1 MLACGLLPATG
12 SAFTMYGKASRLRQS
27 RLACLGL
34 KINWL
39 IFACSFCFSG
49 GYFPEFVAM
58 VPVSLWGSSLGVEG
72 VFARRCV
79 YARNRS

>member
-1 MLACGLLPATG
+1 MPTKIEDQQTSRTDALL
-12 SAFTMYGKASRLRQS
+12 SKAVVEKKQGQS
-27 RLACLGL
+27 L

-49 GYFPEFVAM
+49 GYFPEFVVM